1 MLGTLERSTILRLRV
16 FDRGDSDLDPL
27 ALRGRLDSVLSDV
40 SLEPRLPPSATLF
53 IRKFEDPLPGS
64 IQLDSPQARA
74 PHAWRHAFQKRFD
87 QLVSSAAR
95 PAHGYVADSAESV
108 VFYDYAELLACLTA
122 DWCSGSALTRWWWQA
137 FIKRGDLSWLIR
149 KFWREQIEYVPAA
162 LEHVVRKGVLVEFVS
177 RLSDV
182 EVREIVERVLAVF
195 SLTRMTRIKAA
206 DFLFLDMRR
215 EVPNLVQT
223 RKTVMPWRAVVPESD
238 TPLLRPVQQFFVGI
252 VLMIHRAPSR
262 VRTLRFAREVEHWIE
277 RTVASVP
284 PDKRSIIEAVIEEHI
299 EIDEVFTPPE
309 PQAPIRVNPIPSPP
323 VIPQPAPPPTG
334 SVSSAVKIANA
345 IFKYE
350 EPDATVIEQTPV
362 RVIQTETT
370 APEPII
376 VPATAP
382 EPLDPATIETDLGG
396 LFYLINLAIF
406 LEIYSDFTSP
416 VEQFHDD
423 LSIWDFVMIVG
434 REINQDRDLDDP
446 VWTGLQDLQDLHVDP
461 ENLVNPVNKPTW
473 LTDLL
478 PHIKARLILALGIES
493 EDSLA
498 EILLHHHA
506 KVTITPT
513 HLDIFFPL
521 ADHPIEI
528 RLSGLDRNPGWVP
541 AAGRFIAFHYD

>member
-1 MLGTLERSTILRLRV
+1 MRLRV
-16 FDRGDSDLDPL
+16 FDRGGSDLDPL
-27 ALRGRLDSVLSDV
+27 ALRGRLENVLSDV

-53 IRKFEDPLPGS
+53 IRKLDDPLPGS
-64 IQLDSPQARA
+64 IQLDSPHARA

-137 FIKRGDLSWLIR
+137 LIKHGSPSKTIRQFWLE
-149 KFWREQIEYVPAA
+149 KIEYVPAA

-177 RLSDV
+177 QLSDV
-182 EVREIVERVLAVF
+182 EMREIVQRVVSVF
-195 SLTRMTRIKAA
+195 QLTRIERIKAT
-206 DFLFLDMRR
+206 DFFPVDVAR
-215 EVPNLVQT
+215 EVPNVVQS
-223 RKTVMPWRAVVPESD
+223 RTVMPWKDVVPESD
-238 TPLLRPVQQFFVGI
+238 TPILRPVQQFFVGI
-252 VLMIHRAPSR
+252 VLMVHRAPAR
-262 VRTLRFAREVEHWIE
+262 VRTLSFAREVEHWIE
-277 RTVASVP
+277 QTVASAP
-284 PDKRSIIEAVIEEHI
+284 PDKPSIIEEAIEEVI
-299 EIDEVFTPPE
+299 EIDEFFTPPE
-309 PQAPIRVNPIPSPP
+309 PQAPIRENPIPSPP
-323 VIPQPAPPPTG
+323 VIPQPAPPPKG
-334 SVSSAVKIANA
+334 SVSSVVKIANA

-350 EPDATVIEQTPV
+350 EPPEVLTVTSVAHTEQIIEAP
-362 RVIQTETT
+362 
-370 APEPII
+370 PEPIE
-376 VPATAP
+376 VTAT
-382 EPLDPATIETDLGG
+382 EPKTLDLATLETDLGG

-423 LSIWDFVMIVG
+423 LSIWEFVTIVG
-434 REINQDRDLDDP
+434 REINQDRNLDDP
-446 VWTGLQDLQDLHVDP
+446 VWTGLQDLQDLQVNP

-513 HLDIFFPL
+513 H
-521 ADHPIEI
+521 AH
-528 RLSGLDRNPGWVP
+528 V
-541 AAGRFIAFHYD
+541 

>member
-1 MLGTLERSTILRLRV
+1 M
-16 FDRGDSDLDPL
+16 
-27 ALRGRLDSVLSDV
+27 LSDV

-53 IRKFEDPLPGS
+53 IRKFADPFPGS
-64 IQLDSPQARA
+64 IQLDSPHARA
-74 PHAWRHAFQKRFD
+74 PHAWRHAFQKRLD

-137 FIKRGDLSWLIR
+137 LIKHGSPSRLIR
-149 KFWREQIEYVPAA
+149 QLWLEKIEYVPAA

-177 RLSDV
+177 QLSDV
-182 EVREIVERVLAVF
+182 EVREIVERVLSTFGV
-195 SLTRMTRIKAA
+195 TRILRIKAT
-206 DFLFLDMRR
+206 DFFPVDVTPQIEHVAQIRS
-215 EVPNLVQT
+215 E
-223 RKTVMPWRAVVPESD
+223 MPWSAVAPESE

-252 VLMIHRAPSR
+252 VLMVHRAPAR
-262 VRTLRFAREVEHWIE
+262 VRTLTFAREVEHWIE
-277 RTVASVP
+277 QTVASAP
-284 PDKRSIIEAVIEEHI
+284 PDKPPIIEEPIEEHI
-299 EIDEVFTPPE
+299 EIAELFTPPK
-309 PQAPIRVNPIPSPP
+309 PQTPIRVNPISSPP
-323 VIPQPAPPPTG
+323 VIPQPPPPPKG
-334 SVSSAVKIANA
+334 SASSAVKIANA
-345 IFKYE
+345 TFTYE
-350 EPDATVIEQTPV
+350 EPEPAVIEQIPV
-362 RVIQTETT
+362 SVIQTE
-370 APEPII
+370 PEPII

-382 EPLDPATIETDLGG
+382 ETLDPATFETNLGG

-423 LSIWDFVMIVG
+423 LSIWDFVTIVG
-434 REINQDRDLDDP
+434 REINQDRNLDDP
-446 VWTGLQDLQDLHVDP
+446 VWTGLQDLQDLHVNP

-498 EILLHHHA
+498 QVLLHHHA
-506 KVTITPT
+506 KVIITPT
-513 HLDIFFPL
+513 HLDCFFPL

>member
-1 MLGTLERSTILRLRV
+1 MLGTLNGSTILRLRV
-16 FDRGDSDLDPL
+16 FDREGSDLDPL
-27 ALRGRLDSVLSDV
+27 ALRGRLENVLSDV

-53 IRKFEDPLPGS
+53 IRKLDDPLPGS
-64 IQLDSPQARA
+64 IQLDSPHARA
-74 PHAWRHAFQKRFD
+74 PHAWRHAFQRRFD

-122 DWCSGSALTRWWWQA
+122 DWCSGVATTRWWWQA
-137 FIKRGDLSWLIR
+137 LIKRGDLSWLIR
-149 KFWREQIEYVPAA
+149 QFWRERVEYVPAA

-182 EVREIVERVLAVF
+182 EVREIVQRIIHTFE
-195 SLTRMTRIKAA
+195 LTRILRIENA
-206 DFLFLDMRR
+206 DFFSVAEALETPHVM
-215 EVPNLVQT
+215 ET
-223 RKTVMPWRAVVPESD
+223 RTVMPWRNVAPESD

-252 VLMIHRAPSR
+252 VLMVHRAPAR
-262 VRTLRFAREVEHWIE
+262 VRTLSFAREVEHWIQE
-277 RTVASVP
+277 RIV
-284 PDKRSIIEAVIEEHI
+284 EAPHAQTIVTEEI
-299 EIDEVFTPPE
+299 PEPESSKPPE

-323 VIPQPAPPPTG
+323 EILQPAPPPKG
-334 SVSSAVKIANA
+334 SVKSAVKKPEQIKIANA

-350 EPDATVIEQTPV
+350 EPEATPEVVTVAP
-362 RVIQTETT
+362 VIQSAPNIETPPT
-370 APEPII
+370 QTIVSAPE
-376 VPATAP
+376 T
-382 EPLDPATIETDLGG
+382 LDPATIETELGG

-423 LSIWDFVMIVG
+423 LSIWDFVTIVG
-434 REINQDRDLDDP
+434 KELDQETDDP
-446 VWTGLQDLQDLHVDP
+446 IWELLKKLADREDELTT
-461 ENLVNPVNKPTW
+461 PTW

-478 PHIKARLILALGIES
+478 PHIRARLHLALGI
-493 EDSLA
+493 DDDLPQ
-498 EILLHHHA
+498 ILLHHHA

-513 HLDIFFPL
+513 HFDVFFPL